1 MTKEFLKNPKSI
13 IAAIVIVLFIILLF
27 QNTQVVTLRLFFW
40 KVTMSHFIMIFI
52 TLFLGFIGG
61 YIISAVW
68 RKRRKPTE
76 VQGGEG

>member
-1 MTKEFLKNPKSI
+1 MNKELLKNPKSI
-13 IAAIVIVLFIILLF
+13 IAAIVIVSFIILLF

-40 KVTMSHFIMIFI
+40 KVTMSHFIMILI
-52 TLFLGFIGG
+52 TLFLGFISG

-68 RKRRKPTE
+68 RKRGKATE

>member
-1 MTKEFLKNPKSI
+1 M
-13 IAAIVIVLFIILLF
+13 AAIVIVSFIILLF

-40 KVTMSHFIMIFI
+40 KVTMSHFIMILI
-52 TLFLGFIGG
+52 ILFLGFIGG

-68 RKRRKPTE
+68 RKRSKPTE